1 MRRIKKIFVLSAI
14 LMIFSLLCSCSTN
27 QIKTNVNQDSN
38 NYIANEDFQNYI
50 SEMSSFV
57 KVKDGY
63 YFTSDALLFYYDTE
77 NNQAYPVCN
86 KTNCTHSDS
95 NCQAYLSPLKFYPE
109 MSMYYYDN
117 ALYLLGREKKGASSE
132 SVYIYQIS
140 LENFKQKKAAYLFDS
155 ASSISV
161 VCIIHR
167 GYVYFS
173 YDGGEMEE
181 TKATLYR
188 TKLGELSKN
197 SPEKIFEFNGIGA
210 SIARLSAYG
219 NKLFFN
225 TSSYSDLQG
234 NGYETVLNC
243 MDIHTLENKTIPQ
256 RKYSHFA
263 DEGKVYYFKDENTV
277 AYYDLSNQKH
287 KIFCKIDGP
296 CYISADDNYIYFDNL
311 QSIIVGNS
319 KESDRKIFVYDKS
332 GKYVTEITP
341 KNPKD
346 DCYFGGDDMMIF
358 KEIIADEVTEADGTK
373 GYYVL
378 DKSQLK
384 SPDKQF
390 IDME

>member
-1 MRRIKKIFVLSAI
+1 MEIS
-14 LMIFSLLCSCSTN
+14 FSL
-27 QIKTNVNQDSN
+27 
-38 NYIANEDFQNYI
+38 
-50 SEMSSFV
+50 
-57 KVKDGY
+57 
-63 YFTSDALLFYYDTE
+63 
-77 NNQAYPVCN
+77 
-86 KTNCTHSDS
+86 THHHIVT
-95 NCQAYLSPLKFYPE
+95 CK
-109 MSMYYYDN
+109 
-117 ALYLLGREKKGASSE
+117 
-132 SVYIYQIS
+132 
-140 LENFKQKKAAYLFDS
+140 
-155 ASSISV
+155 
-161 VCIIHR
+161 
-167 GYVYFS
+167 
-173 YDGGEMEE
+173 
-181 TKATLYR
+181 
-188 TKLGELSKN
+188 
-197 SPEKIFEFNGIGA
+197 
-210 SIARLSAYG
+210 
-219 NKLFFN
+219 
-225 TSSYSDLQG
+225 
-234 NGYETVLNC
+234 GYETVLNC

-319 KESDRKIFVYDKS
+319 KIFVYDKS

-358 KEIIADEVTEADGTK
+358 KENIDGETAESDGAK

>member
-1 MRRIKKIFVLSAI
+1 M
-14 LMIFSLLCSCSTN
+14 
-27 QIKTNVNQDSN
+27 
-38 NYIANEDFQNYI
+38 
-50 SEMSSFV
+50 
-57 KVKDGY
+57 
-63 YFTSDALLFYYDTE
+63 
-77 NNQAYPVCN
+77 
-86 KTNCTHSDS
+86 
-95 NCQAYLSPLKFYPE
+95 
-109 MSMYYYDN
+109 
-117 ALYLLGREKKGASSE
+117 
-132 SVYIYQIS
+132 
-140 LENFKQKKAAYLFDS
+140 
-155 ASSISV
+155 

-296 CYISADDNYIYFDNL
+296 CYISADDNYIYFD
-311 QSIIVGNS
+311 
-319 KESDRKIFVYDKS
+319 
-332 GKYVTEITP
+332 
-341 KNPKD
+341 
-346 DCYFGGDDMMIF
+346 YFI
-358 KEIIADEVTEADGTK
+358 
-373 GYYVL
+373 
-378 DKSQLK
+378 
-384 SPDKQF
+384 
-390 IDME
+390 

>member
-1 MRRIKKIFVLSAI
+1 
-14 LMIFSLLCSCSTN
+14 
-27 QIKTNVNQDSN
+27 
-38 NYIANEDFQNYI
+38 
-50 SEMSSFV
+50 
-57 KVKDGY
+57 
-63 YFTSDALLFYYDTE
+63 
-77 NNQAYPVCN
+77 
-86 KTNCTHSDS
+86 
-95 NCQAYLSPLKFYPE
+95 
-109 MSMYYYDN
+109 
-117 ALYLLGREKKGASSE
+117 
-132 SVYIYQIS
+132 
-140 LENFKQKKAAYLFDS
+140 
-155 ASSISV
+155 
-161 VCIIHR
+161 
-167 GYVYFS
+167 
-173 YDGGEMEE
+173 MEE

-234 NGYETVLNC
+234 NGYET
-243 MDIHTLENKTIPQ
+243 
-256 RKYSHFA
+256 
-263 DEGKVYYFKDENTV
+263 
-277 AYYDLSNQKH
+277 
-287 KIFCKIDGP
+287 
-296 CYISADDNYIYFDNL
+296 YIYFDNL

-319 KESDRKIFVYDKS
+319 KENDRKIFVYDKS

-358 KEIIADEVTEADGTK
+358 KENIDGETVESDGAK

-384 SPDKQF
+384 FPDKQF